1 MNGKSPKVTRGQWLA
16 SGELPHTSG
25 SSIIRREP
33 DGGGLEVNW
42 LKVIVPVDS
51 YYLVLL
57 TLKLNQDY
65 GRMYSY
71 LLAKFL
77 HFFLLAT
84 ESLIARFK
92 KEKTPVVLLQQIT
105 SLQQNPSETLE
116 AFADRIKHISTSLL
130 FKAQQNPLQTLQ
142 NLVEK
147 LTTDAFIKSLPSA
160 MKAQVQIKLPKNLDE
175 AQTYATA
182 LRDIQSAEPQ
192 GSIFAIKK
200 ADSPIQSSD
209 KPPSPCKHCSG
220 VHWNSECTQKFQVVK
235 NKRSYTVFVGYGGI
249 FAPRRNPIRDC
260 YFFKDICLPV
270 DIPA

>member
-1 MNGKSPKVTRGQWLA
+1 MTLISLKVVQYESNTATAVELVGHLSTRGA
-16 SGELPHTSG
+16 K
-25 SSIIRREP
+25 RR
-33 DGGGLEVNW
+33 LCR
-42 LKVIVPVDS
+42 LKEIFNECTKDNVILS
-51 YYLVLL
+51 Y
-57 TLKLNQDY
+57 
-65 GRMYSY
+65 R
-71 LLAKFL
+71 
-77 HFFLLAT
+77 LAT
-84 ESLIARFK
+84 DSLIARFK

-147 LTTDAFIKSLPSA
+147 LTTDAFIKSLPSS

-220 VHWNSECTQKFQVVK
+220 VHWNSECTQKFQVVN
-235 NKRSYTVFVGYGGI
+235 NKRRYQQKES
-249 FAPRRNPIRDC
+249 
-260 YFFKDICLPV
+260 
-270 DIPA
+270 